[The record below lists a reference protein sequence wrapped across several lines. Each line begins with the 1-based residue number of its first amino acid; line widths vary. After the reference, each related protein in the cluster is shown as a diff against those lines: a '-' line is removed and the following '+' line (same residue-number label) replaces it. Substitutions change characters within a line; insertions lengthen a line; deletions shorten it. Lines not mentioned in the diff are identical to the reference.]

1 MSTSLEVSLMFVEL
15 VSDTNCAGP
24 RVCIILQAKKTV
36 LNHIIII
43 KSCIL
48 DLTRVSRR

>member
-24 RVCIILQAKKTV
+24 RVCILQAKKIV
-36 LNHIIII
+36 LNHIII
-43 KSCIL
+43 C
-48 DLTRVSRR
+48 